1 MDQTHAHPPIHPQ
14 INQPPR
20 RERLEREGGA
30 GGKRNKKD
38 KGVFSAGRGSTV
50 LTETEAL
57 EAINYRPR
65 HPESKRAYEEM
76 LSLIQGNIGD
86 QPQDILRGAA
96 DEVLA
101 ILKDEKLTD
110 PRRQAEIERLIRR
123 LPPDRFAKLVTLGK
137 AIHDF
142 HTVRACGECVRR
154 ELLSCMSMIGSFKS
168 TATIKYHRATAAR
181 ARTWTRTR
189 CWTRRWASAWSSTA
203 TRRRR
208 RRSRTW
214 MRWWTR
220 RTRRT
225 AGRR

>member
-1 MDQTHAHPPIHPQ
+1 M
-14 INQPPR
+14 
-20 RERLEREGGA
+20 ERDGGA
-30 GGKRNKKD
+30 GGKRSKKD
-38 KGVFSAGRGSTV
+38 KGVFSAGRGATV

-65 HPESKRAYEEM
+65 HPESKRAYEEI

-123 LPPDRFAKLVTLGK
+123 LTPDRFAKLVTLGK

-142 HTVRACGECVRR
+142 HTVRTCVEGLGLGGRCA
-154 ELLSCMSMIGSFKS
+154 LLCFVVVADAM
-168 TATIKYHRATAAR
+168 HRSIHPT
-181 ARTWTRTR
+181 TTNDQ
-189 CWTRRWASAWSSTA
+189 
-203 TRRRR
+203 
-208 RRSRTW
+208 
-214 MRWWTR
+214 
-220 RTRRT
+220 
-225 AGRR
+225 